1 MTPLLRRALFRS
13 TKVARIAYYRT
24 LSTGSFRGRPPRI
37 VGPVLVIGPGIVDA
51 ADATLGFW
59 PSPDFLNGYVH
70 IQASSPTTRVAI
82 GAGSVINNGVKLL
95 AEGPGIEIGAKVLV
109 GRNTEIYDSDR
120 HELHPERRDG
130 GSPSM
135 GQVVID
141 DNVFIGSGVK
151 IGKGVHVGRDSV
163 IGMGSVVVNDIP
175 AGVIAAGNPCRVI
188 RDLST
193 PAAVTRSGISL
204 SSYVSMRS
212 PGFRS
217 WKSERPIPHSKPA

>member
-1 MTPLLRRALFRS
+1 MAPILRRVLFRG

-37 VGPVLVIGPGIVDA
+37 VGPVLLLGPGIVDA
-51 ADATLGFW
+51 DGATLGYW
-59 PSPDFLNGYVH
+59 PSPDMLNGYVH
-70 IQASSPTTRVAI
+70 IQVSAATTSVRI

-95 AEGPGIEIGAKVLV
+95 AEGPGIDIGHHVLV

-130 GSPSM
+130 GTPSM

-141 DNVFIGSGVK
+141 DNAFIGSGVK
-151 IGKGVHVGRDSV
+151 IGKGVHIGRDSV
-163 IGMGSVVVNDIP
+163 IGMGSVVVSNIL

-188 RDLST
+188 REL
-193 PAAVTRSGISL
+193 
-204 SSYVSMRS
+204 
-212 PGFRS
+212 
-217 WKSERPIPHSKPA
+217 